1 MDFPA
6 GSLKPSV
13 QSALIWWSCCSSRA
27 PEWTRRAAMA
37 AAPSTRLRSWAKQ
50 GWWPCCW
57 RLEHSQIPAA
67 TTASRR
73 WHWLLRE
80 DTWRWWRLSWAK
92 VGEEP
97 EHYNFIQMF
106 PVTKYN
112 MAPTVVA
119 VVGSVGT
126 DVLSQAQDEA
136 SVLYEASASGDPA
149 VIGLLLEYGA
159 DANVA
164 THTGYMPIHR
174 VSHRGYLQ

>member
-1 MDFPA
+1 M
-6 GSLKPSV
+6 
-13 QSALIWWSCCSSRA
+13 
-27 PEWTRRAAMA
+27 
-37 AAPSTRLRSWAKQ
+37 
-50 GWWPCCW
+50 
-57 RLEHSQIPAA
+57 
-67 TTASRR
+67 
-73 WHWLLRE
+73 
-80 DTWRWWRLSWAK
+80 
-92 VGEEP
+92 GEEP